1 MSRIKRGWGLTKKS
15 WALLNENREL
25 IRFPLYGAV
34 ATIVPAI
41 VFLGPGLYLFDKDQL
56 AGAIPLV
63 VIGVYALSV
72 IGFYFSVGLAACA
85 DMIFRG
91 QQATVSDGLAVARSR
106 FAQICG
112 WAAISTAIS
121 AVMGLL
127 ENQGGIGGQIA
138 ARLVGM
144 AWSLVTFLAVP
155 VIAIEGT
162 GPFETIKR
170 SASMFKSRWGQ
181 QITGNIAIG
190 AAVFLFGMLPAVAL
204 IVIGLAVWSSASF
217 LGALL
222 VIVGALLFAVSLL
235 ISKALSGIFG
245 VALYRYALDGEAVG
259 GSNERQQ
266 LARGIALVPEGRRLF
281 PSLTVGENLQLAATN
296 GRRGAWTQERVLE
309 AFPVLRDLLER
320 PSTALSGGQQQ
331 LVAIARA
338 LVCNPAFLLC
348 DEVSLG
354 LSPLV
359 VDEVYRLLALAR
371 RDGMAILLVEQNVRR
386 ALVESDRYVCIQKGR
401 VVLEGIS
408 ASADHHA
415 VAQAYFGV

>member
-1 MSRIKRGWGLTKKS
+1 MRKIKRGWALTKKS
-15 WALLNENREL
+15 WALLNEHRQL

-34 ATIVPAI
+34 ATIVPAV
-41 VFLGPGLYLFDKDQL
+41 VFLGPGLYLFDKDTL
-56 AGAIPLV
+56 AGAIPLI
-63 VIGVYALSV
+63 VIGVYALSI

-91 QQATVSDGLAVARSR
+91 RQATVSDGLAVARSR

-112 WAAISTAIS
+112 WAAVSTAIS
-121 AVMGLL
+121 AVMGVL

-190 AAVFLFGMLPAVAL
+190 GAVFLFGVLPAVAL

-217 LGALL
+217 LGAVL
-222 VIVGALLFAVSLL
+222 VVVGALLFAISVLV
-235 ISKALSGIFG
+235 SKALTGIFG

-259 GSNERQQ
+259 GFT
-266 LARGIALVPEGRRLF
+266 PE
-281 PSLTVGENLQLAATN
+281 E
-296 GRRGAWTQERVLE
+296 LE
-309 AFPVLRDLLER
+309 SAVK
-320 PSTALSGGQQQ
+320 S
-331 LVAIARA
+331 
-338 LVCNPAFLLC
+338 
-348 DEVSLG
+348 
-354 LSPLV
+354 
-359 VDEVYRLLALAR
+359 
-371 RDGMAILLVEQNVRR
+371 
-386 ALVESDRYVCIQKGR
+386 KGR
-401 VVLEGIS
+401 GRMSSPPGATPGTI
-408 ASADHHA
+408 
-415 VAQAYFGV
+415 